1 MVTMMPS
8 LPSQV
13 SPSKDGFSRM
23 LVIGTSLLGG
33 GSTIYVVVQLIR
45 EEPAK
50 AFDLANRWG
59 PGYLLALFIAF
70 LVDRL
75 IRKMIDSSR
84 VTADSGADAVRELA
98 VQVRSVAEANSRQAS
113 AMQAMADRDD
123 RDKQE
128 MQTLIGVVNSKVDQ
142 TLDEIKRQNRSFERI
157 ENALKINSAP
167 GSETT

>member
-1 MVTMMPS
+1 MATTMPS
-8 LPSQV
+8 LPGA
-13 SPSKDGFSRM
+13 PGKDGLSRA
-23 LVIGTSLLGG
+23 LLIGTSLLGG
-33 GSTIYVVVQLIR
+33 GSAVFLITQLIR

-50 AFDLANRWG
+50 SFALMNTWG

-84 VTADSGADAVRELA
+84 FTADAGADAVRELA

-142 TLDEIKRQNRSFERI
+142 TLDELKRQNRSFERI